1 MNLSEELAL
10 SYFRPVADI
19 RADHS
24 VQLVQHTETGKF
36 YVQKKLTLYNR
47 SLYEQLQAHPVANT
61 PRIYAIAEEAPVL
74 TVVEEYL
81 PGDSL
86 QETLDEKGPLSETQ
100 TEEIAM
106 QLALIIRDL
115 HRADPPIIHRD
126 IKPSN
131 LILTPDG
138 VLKLLDFNAAKHPQA
153 DQTRDT
159 VLMGT
164 SGFAAPEQYG
174 FGSSN
179 TQTDLYSFGLL
190 LNVLLTGKF
199 PAEQTAQGPLA
210 AIIKKCTELN
220 PRDRYASI
228 DDVIAALDSSRAEK
242 DAAKKHRFRP
252 PGFRSGKV
260 SHMLTAVIGYCLL
273 FSLAWNMEV
282 PGASAAVVYLNRMVV
297 FLMGLS
303 VIFFTCDYGGIRSY
317 FPLCGSL
324 KRPVRILGTLLWN
337 LVILFLWLLLLVI
350 LEPLF

>member
-1 MNLSEELAL
+1 MNLSDELAL
-10 SYFRPVADI
+10 SYYRPVADI
-19 RADHS
+19 RADHG

-61 PRIYAIAEEAPVL
+61 PRIYAIAEEASVL
-74 TVVEEYL
+74 TVIEEYL

-86 QETLDEKGPLSETQ
+86 QEILDEKGPLPEAQ
-100 TEEIAM
+100 TEEIAA
-106 QLALIIRDL
+106 QLARIIRDL
-115 HRADPPIIHRD
+115 HHASPPIIHRD

-138 VLKLLDFNAAKHPQA
+138 VLKLLDFNAAKHPHA

-199 PAEQTAQGPLA
+199 PAEQMAQGPLA
-210 AIIKKCTELN
+210 VLIKKCTELN
-220 PRDRYASI
+220 PRDRYANI
-228 DDVIAALDSSRAEK
+228 DEVIAALKGGRTEK
-242 DAAKKHRFRP
+242 NAAGKHRFWP

-260 SHMLTAVIGYCLL
+260 SHMVTAVIGYLLL
-273 FSLAWNMEV
+273 FSIAWNMEV
-282 PGASAAVVYLNRMVV
+282 SGASAAVVFLNRMVI

-303 VIFFTCDYGGIRSY
+303 VIFFSCDYGGIRSH

-324 KRPVRILGTLLWN
+324 KRPVRILGTFFWD
-337 LVILFLWLLLLVI
+337 LVIAFLWLLLLVV